1 MDRQVITEALL
12 HCPQIGPARL
22 AKLNESGI
30 RTWQDVLAR
39 ADELSSGIRGP
50 IVEETQRCQN
60 ALAENDITY
69 FVDNLATKD
78 RWRILAQFLDD
89 VSYFDIETAGLEYD
103 DPITVICCWHKGDV
117 HTFVENEN
125 LDDFLNLLDDV
136 TLLSSF
142 NGSTFDVPRVLDT
155 FHIPQLPCPHL
166 DLRWLCYHQGLR
178 GGLKEITLRLN
189 IQRPV
194 DLQDADGEMAI
205 RLWQRWIHFQDQQA
219 RADLIRYCA
228 SDVVLLLILSREL
241 AGEIDDSKSFDADA
255 LWAKLP
261 TASRSNRLR
270 TPTPATETTTNST
283 SFGDASPKRLRGLRR
298 RVG

>member
-1 MDRQVITEALL
+1 MDRQVITESLL

-22 AKLNESGI
+22 AKLNDTGI
-30 RTWQDVLAR
+30 RTWHDVLAQT
-39 ADELSSGIRGP
+39 DELPSGIRSP
-50 IVEETQRCQN
+50 IVAEVQQCLT
-60 ALAENDITY
+60 ALEARDIAY

-103 DPITVICCWHKGDV
+103 DPITMIACWHKGEV

-125 LDDFLNLLDDV
+125 LDDFLDLLDDV

-155 FHIPQLPCPHL
+155 FHVPQLPCPHL
-166 DLRWLCYHQGLR
+166 DLRWLCYHQELR

-189 IQRPV
+189 IQRPA
-194 DLQDADGEMAI
+194 DLQDANGEMAI
-205 RLWQRWIHFQDQQA
+205 RCWQRWIHFQDQQA

-228 SDVVLLLILSREL
+228 SDVVLLFILAREL
-241 AGEIDDSKSFDADA
+241 VGKIEGATTLDLDA

-261 TASRSNRLR
+261 TESPSELQPKQSR
-270 TPTPATETTTNST
+270 ETLSQSP

>member
-1 MDRQVITEALL
+1 MDRQVITESLL

-22 AKLNESGI
+22 AKLNAIGI
-30 RTWQDVLAR
+30 RTWHDVLAR
-39 ADELSSGIRGP
+39 TDELSPGIRGP
-50 IVEETQRCQN
+50 IVEESQRCIN
-60 ALAENDITY
+60 ALAARDITY

-78 RWRILAQFLDD
+78 RWRILAQFLDC

-103 DPITVICCWHKGDV
+103 DPITMIACWHKGEV

-125 LDDFLNLLDDV
+125 LDDFLDLLDDV

-166 DLRWLCYHQGLR
+166 DLRWLCYHQELR

-189 IQRPV
+189 IHRPI
-194 DLQDADGEMAI
+194 DLQDANGEMAI
-205 RLWQRWIHFQDQQA
+205 RFWQRWIHFQDQQA

-228 SDVVLLLILSREL
+228 SDVVLLLILAREL
-241 AGEIDDSKSFDADA
+241 VGSNDRSESFDADA
-255 LWAKLP
+255 IWAKLP
-261 TASRSNRLR
+261 TTIRSVA
-270 TPTPATETTTNST
+270 TPVQSPEATSPSP
-283 SFGDASPKRLRGLRR
+283 SFGGASPKRLRGLRR